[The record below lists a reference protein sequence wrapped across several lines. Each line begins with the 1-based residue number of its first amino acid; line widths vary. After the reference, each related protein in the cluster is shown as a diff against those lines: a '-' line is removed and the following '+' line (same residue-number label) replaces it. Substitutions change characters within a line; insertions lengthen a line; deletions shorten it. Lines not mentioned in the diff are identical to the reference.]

1 MTRSDTLRS
10 AGLTAVLG
18 VLLAAGHAH
27 AERGHGA
34 LRARVGPP
42 EAPHAMRRVD
52 AKRSGQSAAR
62 LGEHPHVERRLR
74 VALGVGRGLVTLAD
88 GGFFIV
94 HPSPRASR
102 FDAQGKLLFSIKLP
116 AEPSSAPVV
125 TSAGWFAFSAGG
137 ELHTID
143 QQGKQRARTPLGEN
157 DPSVR
162 SILATRDGGVLLTS
176 YGFLIKV
183 SAFGDVVWRRSTSE
197 GPFELLETSAGVLCV
212 TLAGNV
218 HRLDAAG
225 RLTKLGELGG
235 SVGSVTAT
243 AAGDQLLARIGSHR
257 LVSFDLREHRLRAT
271 IEDATLDLDGPV
283 LQSSDRLA
291 HVFTNDGL
299 LVRYRPD
306 GSEAQRIPVDPGSRK
321 APDADE
327 ALLLADGRL
336 LIARDGMD
344 VAVVTP
350 AGEVSAIPS
359 SACPDPVGI
368 FPVGPKAVLLACRSG
383 NMLRIE

>member
-1 MTRSDTLRS
+1 MKPYILLSL
-10 AGLTAVLG
+10 
-18 VLLAAGHAH
+18 LLAAA
-27 AERGHGA
+27 A
-34 LRARVGPP
+34 LPTSAQAQTQRARASTAIRARVGPP
-42 EAPHAMRRVD
+42 SAPHAMRRVD
-52 AKRSGQSAAR
+52 ARRSGQSATR
-62 LGEHPHVERRLR
+62 LSEQPHVERRLR
-74 VALGVGRGLVTLAD
+74 VALGVGRGLVTLSD

-94 HPSPRASR
+94 HASPRASR
-102 FDAQGKLLFSIKLP
+102 FDAQGKLLFSVKLP

-125 TSAGWFAFSAGG
+125 TSAGWFAFAAGG
-137 ELHTID
+137 ELHLVD
-143 QQGKQRARTPLGEN
+143 DHGKQRARTPLGDN

-176 YGFLIKV
+176 YGSLIKI

-197 GPFELLETSAGVLCV
+197 GPFELLETSVGVLCV
-212 TLAGNV
+212 TLVGNV
-218 HRLDAAG
+218 YRLDAAG
-225 RLTKLGELGG
+225 RLSKLGELGG
-235 SVGSVTAT
+235 AAGSITAT
-243 AAGDQLLARIGSHR
+243 AEGDQLLARTGSHR
-257 LVSFDLREHRLRAT
+257 LVSFDLREHRLRAS

-321 APDADE
+321 APDPDE

-350 AGEVSAIPS
+350 AGEVSTIPS

-368 FPVGPKAVLLACRSG
+368 YAVGPKAVVLACRSG

>member
-1 MTRSDTLRS
+1 MTRRATFTL
-10 AGLTAVLG
+10 L
-18 VLLAAGHAH
+18 LLAAVAGLSAQAQ
-27 AERGHGA
+27 AERDHSG
-34 LRARVGPP
+34 LRMRVGPP
-42 EAPHAMRRVD
+42 AAPHAMRRVD
-52 AKRSGQSAAR
+52 GRRSSQSATR
-62 LGEHPHVERRLR
+62 LSEHPHVERRLR
-74 VALGVGRGLVTLAD
+74 VALGVGRGLVTLPD

-94 HPSPRASR
+94 HQSPRASR
-102 FDAQGKLLFSIKLP
+102 FDAQGKLLYSLKLQ

-125 TSAGWFAFSAGG
+125 TSQGWFAFAAGG
-137 ELHTID
+137 ELYLAD
-143 QQGKQRARTPLGEN
+143 DRGKVRARTALGEN

-183 SAFGDVVWRRSTSE
+183 SAFGEVVWRRAMSE

-212 TLAGNV
+212 TLVGGV
-218 HRLDAAG
+218 YRLDAAG
-225 RLTKLGELGG
+225 RFNKLGELGG
-235 SVGSVTAT
+235 SASAVTAS
-243 AAGDQLLARIGSHR
+243 ADGAQLLARTGSHR
-257 LVSFDLREHRLRAT
+257 LLNFDLRERRLRAS

-283 LQSSDRLA
+283 LQSADRLA
-291 HVFTNDGL
+291 QVFTNDGL

-344 VAVVTP
+344 VALVTP
-350 AGEVSAIPS
+350 SGEVSSIVS
-359 SACPDPVGI
+359 SACPDPLGI
-368 FPVGPKAVLLACRSG
+368 YAAGPKAVLLACRSG

>member
-1 MTRSDTLRS
+1 MKLHSLL
-10 AGLTAVLG
+10 GLLTASVL
-18 VLLAAGHAH
+18 AGPLPSAR
-27 AERGHGA
+27 AERSHDA

-42 EAPHAMRRVD
+42 SAPHAMRRVD
-52 AKRSGQSAAR
+52 ARRSGQSATR
-62 LGEHPHVERRLR
+62 LSSAPHVERRLR

-94 HPSPRASR
+94 HSSPRASR
-102 FDAQGKLLFSIKLP
+102 FDAQGKLLYSLKLP

-137 ELHTID
+137 ELHVID
-143 QQGKQRARTPLGEN
+143 DHGKQRARTALGEN

-176 YGFLIKV
+176 YGTLIKV
-183 SAFGDVVWRRSTSE
+183 SAFGDLVWRRSTSE

-212 TLAGNV
+212 TLPGNV
-218 HRLDAAG
+218 YRLDAAG
-225 RLTKLGELGG
+225 RLLKLGELGG
-235 SVGSVTAT
+235 SAGSITAT
-243 AAGDQLLARIGSHR
+243 AAGDQLLARTGNHR
-257 LVSFDLREHRLRAT
+257 LVSFDLREHRLRSSV
-271 IEDATLDLDGPV
+271 EDATLDLDGPV

-321 APDADE
+321 APDPDE
-327 ALLLADGRL
+327 VLLLADGRL

-344 VAVVTP
+344 VAVVTA
-350 AGEVSAIPS
+350 AGEVSTIAG

-368 FPVGPKAVLLACRSG
+368 FAAGTKAVLLACRSG